1 MYHVI
6 QKHPGKIRTSGVF
19 LNGNRTRADRCATA
33 VLFGPS
39 PGFDKMERCS
49 SRAVDW
55 PYDAGSMVGAQGAF
69 MNVTSVV

>member
-1 MYHVI
+1 
-6 QKHPGKIRTSGVF
+6 
-19 LNGNRTRADRCATA
+19 
-33 VLFGPS
+33 
-39 PGFDKMERCS
+39 MERCS